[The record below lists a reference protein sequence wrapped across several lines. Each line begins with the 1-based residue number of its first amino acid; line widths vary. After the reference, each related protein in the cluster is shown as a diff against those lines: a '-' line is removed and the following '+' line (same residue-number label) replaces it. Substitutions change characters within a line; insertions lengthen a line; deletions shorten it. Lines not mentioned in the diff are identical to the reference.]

1 MSVIEK
7 FEFFETPDPF
17 SEFLFD
23 EVNIAGRVCEPCVGS
38 GAIIRASDRHS
49 THLQRQW
56 VTNDL
61 CPAFSSDWNLD
72 ATKGELFKH
81 LDDAG
86 PVDWFVSNP
95 PFTPAIDI
103 VDYCLH
109 HARVGVAMHLRISIN
124 EPLKRGPRQTWFAE
138 HPPTGILFL
147 PRFAYQRS
155 AKSGKWS
162 TDSVTSAW
170 HIWRKDNTAQYV
182 RYAPPCVVQQTT
194 RYAKTHRSRMD
205 QLLASLRTSDF

>member
-1 MSVIEK
+1 MSIIEK
-7 FEFFETPDPF
+7 FEFYETPDPF

-23 EVNIAGRVCEPCVGS
+23 EVNITGRVCEPCVGS
-38 GAIIRASDRHS
+38 GAIIRASDRHR
-49 THLQRQW
+49 THLERQW

-61 CPAFSSDWNLD
+61 CPAFASEWNLD
-72 ATKGELFKH
+72 ATKGELYTAVG
-81 LDDAG
+81 D
-86 PVDWFVSNP
+86 VDWFVSNP
-95 PFTPAIDI
+95 PFSPAIDI
-103 VDYCLH
+103 VNYCLE

-124 EPLKRGPRQTWFAE
+124 EPLKRGPRRSFLVDR
-138 HPPTGILFL
+138 PPTGLLFL

-170 HIWRKDNTAQYV
+170 HIWRKDNPAQFI
-182 RYAPPCVVQQTT
+182 RYAPPLVVQQTT
-194 RYAKTHRSRMD
+194 RYTKTHRSRMD